1 TARQN
6 AVMNGEVDAINEVD
20 PKIVN
25 LMRRNPGI
33 EILQSTGTKH
43 YTFPMRLD
51 TEPFGNYDLRMAL
64 KLSVKRQELVDKILL
79 GFGALGNDIPVN
91 SAMPFHNDT
100 ITQREYDPE
109 RAAFHYK
116 KSGHSGT
123 IPLNASDAAFP
134 GAVDAAQLI
143 AASAKDAGINIE
155 VIREPK
161 DGYWSNVWNKKGW
174 CACYWGGRPTP
185 DWMFKAAYTKET
197 EWNDT
202 AWRGTKASKR
212 FNELVV
218 AAASETD
225 QATRKKQYFEA
236 QQLLHDDGGV
246 ILPMFANYIMAHS
259 KKLAHEP
266 HVAANWEMD
275 GNRLAERWWFA

>member
-1 TARQN
+1 
-6 AVMNGEVDAINEVD
+6 
-20 PKIVN
+20 
-25 LMRRNPGI
+25 
-33 EILQSTGTKH
+33 
-43 YTFPMRLD
+43 
-51 TEPFGNYDLRMAL
+51 MAL

-91 SAMPFHNDT
+91 GAMPFHNDT
-100 ITQREYDPE
+100 ITQREYDVD

-123 IPLNASDAAFP
+123 IPLNVSDAAFP

-185 DWMFKAAYTKET
+185 DWMFKAAYTKDT

-225 QATRKKQYFEA
+225 QAVRKTKYFEA
-236 QQLLHDDGGV
+236 QELLHDDGGV
-246 ILPMFANYIMAHS
+246 ILPMFANYIMAVSYTHLTLPTNS
-259 KKLAHEP
+259 G
-266 HVAANWEMD
+266 V
-275 GNRLAERWWFA
+275 